1 MKRDLDTAFL
11 LTRAARLPFLCAG
24 GVGMDGTRGMS
35 NRIYVCAVEDEDIHA
50 LTHQLTQ
57 FGFVVQAVE
66 TFSALTHLVEGGAP
80 AFVLAEMNWRG
91 GDGTLDDIVTLM
103 RRTVGPDRLVL
114 IGEDGALANRL
125 RAVKTGARAF
135 LIRPLNP
142 IDVVDR
148 LETLLD
154 DGADASYRVLIVDDD
169 QRQLKYYKAVLEKA
183 GIRALAIANPMD
195 VLSPMTD
202 FRPDLVLIDLY
213 MPGVSGYELA
223 AALRQD
229 PANVSVPIVFLS
241 AEADQDTQQVVLR
254 AGGDD
259 FLTKPIKPA
268 YLVSAVKTRARR
280 FRELRSFMLRDSLT
294 GLLNHASTKENL
306 AVEVSRMRRSGQPL
320 ACALID
326 IDHFKTVN
334 DRFGHPTGDR
344 VIRSLAT
351 LLKQRLRTTDVIG
364 RYGGEE
370 FAVALS
376 GTPPDAAFHVME
388 EIRRCFQDMEQRH
401 DGGVFQITFSCGLS
415 CFPDFADPDGLIDA
429 ADKALYE
436 AKQNGRNR
444 VRMA

>member
-1 MKRDLDTAFL
+1 MPK
-11 LTRAARLPFLCAG
+11 
-24 GVGMDGTRGMS
+24 GTGDEPTMS
-35 NRIYVCAVEDEDIHA
+35 NRIDLCVPPGGREPA
-50 LTHQLTQ
+50 LVHQLAQ
-57 FGFVVQAVE
+57 FGFVVREIE
-66 TFSALTHLVEGGAP
+66 TLAALARSLEEEIP
-80 AFVLAEMNWRG
+80 AFVLADMGWRAEDG
-91 GDGTLDDIVTLM
+91 GLDDAVALM
-103 RRTVGPDRLVL
+103 RGAEAADRLVL

-125 RAVKTGARAF
+125 RAVKTGARAY
-135 LIRPLNP
+135 LMRPLNP

-148 LETLLD
+148 LEGLLD
-154 DGADASYRVLIVDDD
+154 DGAAASFRVLIVDDD
-169 QRQLKYYKAVLEKA
+169 ERQLKYYKVVLEQA
-183 GIRALAIANPMD
+183 GIATLAISDPMD

-213 MPGVSGYELA
+213 MPDVSGYELA

-241 AEADQDTQQVVLR
+241 AEADRDTQQVVLR

-259 FLTKPIKPA
+259 FLTKPIKPG

-306 AVEVSRMRRSGQPL
+306 GVEVARMRRSGQPL

-326 IDHFKTVN
+326 IDRFKSVN
-334 DRFGHPTGDR
+334 DRYGHPTGDR

-370 FAVALS
+370 FAIALS

-388 EIRRCFQDMEQRH
+388 EIRRAFEAIEQRH
-401 DGGVFQITFSCGLS
+401 QGGTFTTTFSCGLS
-415 CFPDFADPDGLIDA
+415 CFPDFGTADRLIDA

-436 AKQNGRNR
+436 AKEDGRNR